1 MANNTISTSTAA
13 ATLCIFN
20 DPSIGDTFCS
30 FAPEGREGKIKLYNA
45 INNPGHR
52 IANCI
57 NKEIT
62 IKDVVIKAVKL
73 TEERNK
79 KPSAGQQ
86 WVEEEGDRDGFRV
99 VLLDTDGESYTA
111 TSSGIYNSVATLRA
125 IFGDLHFDD
134 GLTVEVNQ
142 VKTKNGNTLTLKVI
156 G

>member
-1 MANNTISTSTAA
+1 MANNMITTAA
-13 ATLCIFN
+13 TGSTLCVFN
-20 DPSIGDTFCS
+20 DSSIGDTFCS
-30 FAPEGREGKIKLYNA
+30 FAPEGKDGKIKLYNA

-52 IANCI
+52 IADCI

-62 IKDVVIKAVKL
+62 VKDVVIKAVKL

-79 KPSAGQQ
+79 KPTAGQT

-99 VLLDTDGESYTA
+99 VLLDMDGESYTA

-125 IFGDLHFDD
+125 VFGDLHFED